1 MADEG
6 EGSVSAIRAV
16 EDFKVIE
23 TSEDGGW
30 GLGGSAG
37 MSSRNHTIV
46 FGRRDHV
53 PCNQFIVSRWNL
65 EETGILIYVKNL
77 DE

>member
-6 EGSVSAIRAV
+6 EGSTSATRTV
-16 EDFKVIE
+16 EDFKVAE
-23 TSEDGGW
+23 SSEDGGW

-37 MSSRNHTIV
+37 TSSRNHTIV
-46 FGRRDHV
+46 FGIWDHI
-53 PCNQFIVSRWNL
+53 PCNQFVVSRWNL
-65 EETGILIYVKNL
+65 EETGIPVYVKNL

>member
-6 EGSVSAIRAV
+6 EGSVSATKAV
-16 EDFKVIE
+16 EDFKIPE
-23 TSEDGGW
+23 TSKDGGW
-30 GLGGSAG
+30 GLSGSTG
-37 MSSRNHTIV
+37 TSSRNHTIV
-46 FGRRDHV
+46 FGRRHHV

-65 EETGILIYVKNL
+65 EETGIPVYVKNL